1 MSILYDEGQQAIAEQ
16 ARRVLAARASKDRLL
31 ALLEKQGEI
40 DRPFWDTA
48 IEQGWTGIALPE
60 AYGGLGLGLVELGL
74 VAQASGAATA
84 GAPFLTT
91 NYGAGLA
98 ILAGR
103 DESAK
108 AEWLPPIAAGER
120 IAAVAFAE
128 SNGPLPQRPAVT
140 FAGGVLNGTKH
151 GVVAALQAEAA
162 VVWASHEGRPALVLA
177 ALSGVRRK
185 AIDSFDNARGYAHL
199 AFADTPAVLLLEGD
213 AAQGAALEVLARMA
227 VVTAHEQLGGA
238 EALLFTARDY
248 ANERKAFGQP
258 IGAFKSVKHRIAE
271 LYGLVEIARANCIH
285 AASREGRADFLL
297 AAAAARLSA
306 TEAYDTAARDCVQ
319 IHGGI
324 GVTWEAGIHLH
335 MRRARSL
342 AIEQGNAM
350 FWEDLLVSRLAGEA
364 A

>member
-120 IAAVAFAE
+120 IGSGAVEKGVDLVANRRLKGKRGMRWWRERVDGLVA
-128 SNGPLPQRPAVT
+128 LRVT
-140 FAGGVLNGTKH
+140 LLNSDWDRDVG
-151 GVVAALQAEAA
+151 
-162 VVWASHEGRPALVLA
+162 PALRPQQLP
-177 ALSGVRRK
+177 
-185 AIDSFDNARGYAHL
+185 
-199 AFADTPAVLLLEGD
+199 AF
-213 AAQGAALEVLARMA
+213 
-227 VVTAHEQLGGA
+227 
-238 EALLFTARDY
+238 
-248 ANERKAFGQP
+248 
-258 IGAFKSVKHRIAE
+258 
-271 LYGLVEIARANCIH
+271 
-285 AASREGRADFLL
+285 
-297 AAAAARLSA
+297 
-306 TEAYDTAARDCVQ
+306 
-319 IHGGI
+319 
-324 GVTWEAGIHLH
+324 
-335 MRRARSL
+335 
-342 AIEQGNAM
+342 
-350 FWEDLLVSRLAGEA
+350 
-364 A
+364 